1 MFSCGWF
8 RVSHSALSR
17 EGGISCMWPHKA
29 GSSTNCLWRA
39 LSLFWHLLR
48 LTWKSWHQPAI
59 FLLVLDSLVC
69 WETSQQL
76 SGSVHGYLQYLQVG
90 TGRPGRVTGGCSSK
104 MGWEPSRGL
113 WPSPWLRAGP
123 ALKIKQVLQ
132 SFLFSQ
138 AWWLSSSARQPPFVQ
153 KCPCVKV
160 LPWLLGHFQPD
171 SVR

>member
-1 MFSCGWF
+1 MVQGFPLRSEQGRWHILYVAPQSWLLHKLPMASTVPFLALAKAHMEVLAPACNLF
-8 RVSHSALSR
+8 VS
-17 EGGISCMWPHKA
+17 A
-29 GSSTNCLWRA
+29 GLPSVLGDIPAAVWECARI
-39 LSLFWHLLR
+39 
-48 LTWKSWHQPAI
+48 PAI
-59 FLLVLDSLVC
+59 PASWYWQAWPCDRRL
-69 WETSQQL
+69 QQ
-76 SGSVHGYLQYLQVG
+76 Q
-90 TGRPGRVTGGCSSK
+90 

-138 AWWLSSSARQPPFVQ
+138 AWWLSSSAKQPPFVQ